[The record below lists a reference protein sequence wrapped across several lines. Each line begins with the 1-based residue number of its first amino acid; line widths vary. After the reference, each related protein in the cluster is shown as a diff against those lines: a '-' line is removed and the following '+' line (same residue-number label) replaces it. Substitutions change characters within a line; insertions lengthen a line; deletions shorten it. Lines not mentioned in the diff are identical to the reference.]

1 MIANSL
7 GLADKTKILIAVPLA
22 TGLIFVF
29 VLFCALEQAEN
40 ESRQA
45 EKAAAILS
53 YASIVTNAS
62 INAFQALVQYRYSAT
77 DDYRDSYLEE
87 TAKIKS
93 SLQSLSGLLKSNP
106 KQLQRLNE
114 LKEIS
119 DLSVAH
125 MNEAKRVIEIGDPNA
140 ADEHA
145 KDLKHLLGALEVRLK
160 RLVSPYEKQGARAS
174 IEQRN
179 FRQQLKGLL
188 LAGIIAQIAIATW
201 LATSFSRGTLKQL
214 KTLTDNISKLKSGH
228 ELNPQL
234 SGKDEL
240 AMVDATFHSMA
251 RSINESTEKLKAS
264 EARVRAVIE
273 GLPIGLI
280 ALNDLKQISYINP
293 AAEQLF
299 AYNSDELSG
308 TQLAKLFVDEKKRGN
323 EELETEII
331 EGSKHQVKELTGLA
345 KDGSIL
351 HLDASSREFT
361 SPEGQGYLLAL
372 IDIKDRHAIEQMK
385 REFNAMVTHDLRSP
399 LTAISMSIDLLAD
412 VHGNVLPEEAK
423 RSLNMQKRNCDR
435 LLGLINDLLDIE
447 RLETGGMTLELE
459 PITVDALFDR
469 AIASID
475 ALAESTGIKIEKQA
489 NTTEI
494 IADPD
499 RIVQVLVNL
508 LSNAIKFTEAGKTI
522 RVFAE
527 LKDKCIELSIKD
539 EGRGIP
545 QEKLALVFERF
556 KQVSKDDAVK
566 KGGSGLGLAICKS
579 IVEAHKGKIGV
590 ESELGKGSRFWFTL
604 PMYADDLDD
613 PDLD

>member
-87 TAKIKS
+87 IARIKS
-93 SLQSLSGLLKSNP
+93 SLQSLSELLKSNP

-160 RLVSPYEKQGARAS
+160 RLVSPYEKQGAKAS

-201 LATSFSRGTLKQL
+201 LATTFSRGTLKQL
-214 KTLTDNISKLKSGH
+214 KTLTDNISRLKSGE

-240 AMVDATFHSMA
+240 AMMDATFHMMA
-251 RSINESTEKLKAS
+251 KSINESTEKLKAS

-280 ALNDLKQISYINP
+280 ALNASKQISFINP
-293 AAEQLF
+293 AGEQLF
-299 AYNSDELSG
+299 AYTSDELSG
-308 TQLAKLFVDEKKRGN
+308 TQLAKLFVDEKRRGN
-323 EELETEII
+323 DELEIEII
-331 EGSKHQVKELTGLA
+331 EGCKHQVRELTGIA

-361 SPEGQGYLLAL
+361 TPEGQGYLLAL
-372 IDIKDRHAIEQMK
+372 IDIKDRHAMEQMK

-399 LTAISMSIDLLAD
+399 LTAISMSIDLLSD
-412 VHGNVLPEEAK
+412 IHGNILPEEAK
-423 RSLNMQKRNCDR
+423 RSLSMQKRNCDR

-447 RLETGGMTLELE
+447 RLESGGMTLELE
-459 PITVDALFDR
+459 PVTVDALFER
-469 AIASID
+469 AIASIS
-475 ALAESTGIKIEKQA
+475 ALADSNGIIIKKQA

-494 IADPD
+494 IAD
-499 RIVQVLVNL
+499 
-508 LSNAIKFTEAGKTI
+508 
-522 RVFAE
+522 
-527 LKDKCIELSIKD
+527 
-539 EGRGIP
+539 
-545 QEKLALVFERF
+545 
-556 KQVSKDDAVK
+556 
-566 KGGSGLGLAICKS
+566 
-579 IVEAHKGKIGV
+579 
-590 ESELGKGSRFWFTL
+590 
-604 PMYADDLDD
+604 
-613 PDLD
+613 